1 MAEHNELPELEKY
14 AMVMKPQHVN
24 GTELRGNATP
34 LFQKIELPKKTQ
46 VVIWT
51 SHTYKIGGLETWI
64 YNFVKTMHKLYD
76 IIVMYDVMDKDQMH
90 RVRKFCEV
98 TKCDRK
104 TKVICDTLIVNRIT
118 DETPDCI
125 IYRKKVQMLHSCRDI
140 VVQNFHLKADAF
152 VAPTAVVAESYM
164 EDIGN
169 LSTTNVIK
177 NFVDVE
183 SPKRVLRLVSM
194 TRLSSEKGGK
204 RMVALA
210 NMLNEKRIPFVW
222 TVFTDNPFSHPPKNM
237 IFMDPGLDV
246 KGYIS
251 GCDYL
256 VQLSDSEAFCYS
268 IVEALMLGV
277 PVITTPLSILPE
289 IGVVD
294 GENAIVV
301 PFDMVDVPIDRIY
314 ESRLSFT
321 YNFDNDE
328 IVRDWINI
336 LGGTIPVGGYVPP
349 TEILVT
355 KDYKDL

>member
-1 MAEHNELPELEKY
+1 
-14 AMVMKPQHVN
+14 
-24 GTELRGNATP
+24 
-34 LFQKIELPKKTQ
+34 
-46 VVIWT
+46 
-51 SHTYKIGGLETWI
+51 
-64 YNFVKTMHKLYD
+64 
-76 IIVMYDVMDKDQMH
+76 
-90 RVRKFCEV
+90 
-98 TKCDRK
+98 
-104 TKVICDTLIVNRIT
+104 
-118 DETPDCI
+118 
-125 IYRKKVQMLHSCRDI
+125 
-140 VVQNFHLKADAF
+140 
-152 VAPTAVVAESYM
+152 
-164 EDIGN
+164 
-169 LSTTNVIK
+169 
-177 NFVDVE
+177 
-183 SPKRVLRLVSM
+183 M
-194 TRLSSEKGGK
+194 TRLSAEKGGK

-210 NMLNEKRIPFVW
+210 NMLNEKQIPFVW

-336 LGGTIPVGGYVPP
+336 LGDTIPVGGYVPP

-355 KDYKDL
+355 KDYKDLQLNRKVEAGERLLVTKERAQQIYDAGYCVMEDEK